1 VNDQEITQRCVE
13 ITAEDLPLTC
23 PMPNM
28 SLWNAHPKVRL
39 ALDDDGEAHCP
50 YCGTHYKLTG
60 ELPKGHH

>member
-1 VNDQEITQRCVE
+1 MSDQAITQRCVE